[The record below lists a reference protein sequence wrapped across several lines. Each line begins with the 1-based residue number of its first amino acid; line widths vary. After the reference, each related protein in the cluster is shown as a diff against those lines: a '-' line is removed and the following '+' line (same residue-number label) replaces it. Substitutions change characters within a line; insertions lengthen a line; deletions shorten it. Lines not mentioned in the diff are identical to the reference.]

1 VEEKGFEMRGR
12 GKQGGWKRWAAL
24 AAVGLLLHAGSLPA
38 DLAAAATPAPTKMKI
53 RGYLTGRVDS
63 QTVAILDDQ
72 IQMGNAKIVS
82 HDSTGEKPM
91 PGADL
96 ATGMM
101 VEAEGVWTNRHR
113 FTAEKITVDAGLLE
127 KQIHYTAYLQEEPK
141 EAGKIKSGE
150 PAELRAD
157 GEWLL
162 LDAKTKRAWAA
173 PEPAVVNANVSG
185 SSTSATPGTDP
196 ADAGQLAGRRVAY
209 RGMRR
214 EDGRIATESVE
225 LGPPAPADAYKMPHG
240 LEVVQATD
248 PQTGID
254 ILEFRQ
260 GKKVQGR
267 MKLFPDK
274 AVQRY
279 VADLGD
285 SLLPAGAKG
294 TSKALEFRFFVVE
307 DASINAASLPDG
319 TVLVNT
325 ALLGVVENEAQLAF
339 VLSHEIAHVLQVHYW
354 REVHETRPQ
363 RISLLIAGLAA
374 GAFIGDLG
382 LFLAE
387 LGMIS
392 VVNGHQREL
401 ENQADRLGLQNV
413 IEHGYDPRPAPGFM
427 KIIIEH
433 YGSRTTSKIW
443 SNHDSS
449 LLRGS
454 FLTVQLME
462 QYPER
467 HFEGARVDTKDFQA
481 MKEALGP
488 VKIAE

>member
-1 VEEKGFEMRGR
+1 MRGR
-12 GKQGGWKRWAAL
+12 RKQCVWERWAAL
-24 AAVGLLLHAGSLPA
+24 AAVGLLLHAGALPA
-38 DLAAAATPAPTKMKI
+38 DLAAGATPAPTKLKI

-72 IQMGNAKIVS
+72 IQLGNAKIMS
-82 HDSTGEKPM
+82 RDSTGEKPM
-91 PGADL
+91 AGAEL

-101 VEAEGVWTNRHR
+101 VEAEGVWTSRHR
-113 FTAEKITVDAGLLE
+113 FTAEKVAVDAGLLE
-127 KQIHYTAYLQEEPK
+127 KQIHYAAYLQEEPK
-141 EAGKIKSGE
+141 EAGKIKKGE
-150 PAELRAD
+150 PAELKAD

-173 PEPAVVNANVSG
+173 PDPAVVNANVSG
-185 SSTSATPGTDP
+185 GSLPAVPGTDA
-196 ADAGQLAGRRVAY
+196 ADTAQLAGHRVAY

-214 EDGRIATESVE
+214 EDGRIAAESVE
-225 LGPPAPADAYKMPHG
+225 LGSPAPADAYKMPHG
-240 LEVVQATD
+240 LEVVRATD

-254 ILEFRQ
+254 ILEFRH
-260 GKKVQGR
+260 GKKVEGR

-279 VADLGD
+279 VSDLGD

-339 VLSHEIAHVLQVHYW
+339 VLSHEISHVLQVHYW

-363 RISLLIAGLAA
+363 RIGLMVAAIAGSY
-374 GAFIGDLG
+374 FIGDLG
-382 LFLAE
+382 LFLGE
-387 LGMIS
+387 LGMAA

-433 YGSRTTSKIW
+433 YGSRSTSKIW

-467 HFEGARVDTKDFQA
+467 HFEDARVDTKDFQA
-481 MKEALGP
+481 MREALGP
-488 VKIAE
+488 VKIEE

>member
-1 VEEKGFEMRGR
+1 
-12 GKQGGWKRWAAL
+12 
-24 AAVGLLLHAGSLPA
+24 
-38 DLAAAATPAPTKMKI
+38 
-53 RGYLTGRVDS
+53 
-63 QTVAILDDQ
+63 
-72 IQMGNAKIVS
+72 
-82 HDSTGEKPM
+82 
-91 PGADL
+91 
-96 ATGMM
+96 
-101 VEAEGVWTNRHR
+101 
-113 FTAEKITVDAGLLE
+113 
-127 KQIHYTAYLQEEPK
+127 
-141 EAGKIKSGE
+141 
-150 PAELRAD
+150 
-157 GEWLL
+157 
-162 LDAKTKRAWAA
+162 
-173 PEPAVVNANVSG
+173 
-185 SSTSATPGTDP
+185 
-196 ADAGQLAGRRVAY
+196 
-209 RGMRR
+209 MRR
-214 EDGRIATESVE
+214 EDGRIAAESVE
-225 LGPPAPADAYKMPHG
+225 LGSPAPADAYKMPHG
-240 LEVVQATD
+240 LEVVRATD

-254 ILEFRQ
+254 ILEFRH
-260 GKKVQGR
+260 GKKVEGR

-279 VADLGD
+279 VSDLGD

-339 VLSHEIAHVLQVHYW
+339 VLSHEISHVLQVHYW

-363 RISLLIAGLAA
+363 RIGLMVAAIAGSY
-374 GAFIGDLG
+374 FIGDLG
-382 LFLAE
+382 LFLGE
-387 LGMIS
+387 LGMAA

-433 YGSRTTSKIW
+433 YGSRSTSKIW

-481 MKEALGP
+481 MREALGP
-488 VKIAE
+488 VKIEE

>member
-1 VEEKGFEMRGR
+1 MGKP
-12 GKQGGWKRWAAL
+12 GKQREWKRWAAV
-24 AAVGLLLHAGSLPA
+24 AAVGLLLQASCAPGTV
-38 DLAAAATPAPTKMKI
+38 AAPAPTKLKI
-53 RGYLTGRVDS
+53 RGYVTARVDS

-72 IQMGNAKIVS
+72 VNCTKAKIAIR
-82 HDSTGEKPM
+82 DSAGEKPM
-91 PGADL
+91 AGAEL

-101 VEAEGVWTNRHR
+101 LEAEGIWIGRHR
-113 FTAEKITVDAGLLE
+113 FEAEKITVDAGLLE
-127 KQIHYTAYLQEEPK
+127 KQIHDAAYLQEEPK
-141 EAGKIKSGE
+141 EAEKIKKGE
-150 PAELRAD
+150 PADLKAD

-162 LDAKTKRAWAA
+162 LDTKTKRAWDA
-173 PEPAVVNANVSG
+173 PDPAVTNVSG
-185 SSTSATPGTDP
+185 SDTMRPAGTEG
-196 ADAGQLAGRRVAY
+196 DASNASGLAGHRVAY

-214 EDGRIATESVE
+214 EDGKIAAESVE

-240 LEVVQATD
+240 LEVVRAAD
-248 PQTGID
+248 PLTGID
-254 ILEFRQ
+254 ILEFRH

-267 MKLFPDK
+267 MKLCPDK
-274 AVQRY
+274 AVQQY
-279 VADLGD
+279 VSDLGD
-285 SLLPAGAKG
+285 SLLPAGANG

-307 DASINAASLPDG
+307 DAGINAESLPDG
-319 TVLVNT
+319 TILVNT
-325 ALLGVVENEAQLAF
+325 ALLAVVENEAQLAF
-339 VLSHEIAHVLQVHYW
+339 VLSHEISHVLQVHYW

-363 RISLLIAGLAA
+363 RVGLLVAGIASSY
-374 GAFIGDLG
+374 FIGNVG
-382 LFLAE
+382 IFLAE
-387 LGMIS
+387 LGMVS

-454 FLTVQLME
+454 FLTVQLQE

-467 HFEGARVDTKDFQA
+467 HFEGTRVDTKDFQA
-481 MKEALGP
+481 MREALGP
-488 VKIAE
+488 VKIEE